1 MSRLASRTAAGSAAL
16 ALLLALS
23 FAPAAHAQSTTT
35 TQKPDESF
43 GFRGI
48 GVRAG
53 LVDPE
58 NASSTIMYGVHVD
71 LGEFVPNLRITP
83 FAEYWSVGVS
93 GADRSDF
100 VVASDVDWQFPLIG
114 PKVTPYAGA
123 GLGLHF
129 LKANYQAPTPDFSK
143 TRLGLHVEGGV
154 RDEVMPN
161 LSLFG
166 ELRFTFVDAADN
178 FKLLGGFTYN
188 FIY

>member
-1 MSRLASRTAAGSAAL
+1 MSRLASRTAAGSAVI
-16 ALLLALS
+16 ALS
-23 FAPAAHAQSTTT
+23 MALFLAPAARAQTTT
-35 TQKPDESF
+35 PKADQSF

-58 NASSTIMYGVHVD
+58 GASSTITYGAHID

-93 GADRSDF
+93 GADNSDF
-100 VVASDVDWQFPLIG
+100 LVATDVDWQFPLVG
-114 PKVTPYAGA
+114 PNVTPYVGG

-129 LKANYQAPTPDFSK
+129 LQADRPAPFSDYSN
-143 TRLGLHVEGGV
+143 TRLGLHAEGGV

-161 LSLFG
+161 FSLFG
-166 ELRFTFVDAADN
+166 ELRFTFVDQADN
-178 FKLLGGFTYN
+178 FKLLGGFTYH

>member
-35 TQKPDESF
+35 THEPDRSF

-58 NASSTIMYGVHVD
+58 GASSTITYGAHVD

-83 FAEYWSVGVS
+83 FAEYWSVGVNN
-93 GADRSDF
+93 ADRSDF
-100 VVASDVDWQFPLIG
+100 LLATNVDWKFPLVG

-129 LKANYQAPTPDFSK
+129 LKANYPAPLADDSK
-143 TRLGLHVEGGV
+143 TRFGLHVQGGLV
-154 RDEVMPN
+154 DEVMPN
-161 LSLFG
+161 FDIFG
-166 ELRFTFVDAADN
+166 ELRFTFVDQADN